1 MTRLW
6 ARWVELTSRP
16 TPVLPLALTRIL
28 VASVML
34 LDLLRVLQ
42 LGIVGDLWRAP
53 AAGGI
58 GGFTDE
64 GSLLV
69 DLPPSA
75 ALATYGITLVALT
88 CVALGVAAVPATLVA
103 VLADAQLGH
112 LFPPGDRAIDRLLR
126 TMLLLLVFSGW
137 DKGLTLRIR
146 HARATVAQ
154 WPHLLVRWMLVIV
167 YTASGIGKVW
177 VTQDWVGWARFPPLY
192 RIVTDPM
199 AGTLDPVQWLPFRPA
214 FQVMSW
220 STIALELSSFLLLTR
235 FGPWWGVVGALMHV
249 GIFSMMELGMFSWG
263 MLALYPIVF
272 APWIV
277 RHARSA
283 SPMPASAWDQG
294 SQAGR

>member
-1 MTRLW
+1 MRRVW
-6 ARWVELTSRP
+6 AWWVELTSRP
-16 TPVLPLALTRIL
+16 TSVLPLALTRIL
-28 VASVML
+28 IASVML

-58 GGFTDE
+58 GGFTDA

-69 DLPPSA
+69 DLPPEA
-75 ALATYGITLVALT
+75 ALATYWITVAALV
-88 CVALGVAAVPATLVA
+88 CVALGVVTVPATLVA

-126 TMLLLLVFSGW
+126 TMLLLLMFSGW

-154 WPHLLVRWMLVIV
+154 WPHLLVRFMLVIV
-167 YTASGIGKVW
+167 YTSSGIGKLW
-177 VTQDWVGWARFPPLY
+177 MTRDWIGWARFPPLY

-199 AGTLDPVQWLPFRPA
+199 AGTLDPVRWLDFRPA

-220 STIALELSSFLLLTR
+220 GTIALELSSILLLTR
-235 FGPWWGVVGALMHV
+235 VAPWWGIVGALMHV

-277 RHARSA
+277 RRISSA
-283 SPMPASAWDQG
+283 SPMPASAVDQA

>member
-6 ARWVELTSRP
+6 AWWVELTSRP
-16 TPVLPLALTRIL
+16 TSVLPLALTRIL
-28 VASVML
+28 IASVML

-69 DLPPSA
+69 DLPPEA
-75 ALATYGITLVALT
+75 ALATYGLTVAALA
-88 CVALGVAAVPATLVA
+88 CVALGVVTVPATLVA

-126 TMLLLLVFSGW
+126 TMLLLLMFSGW

-154 WPHLLVRWMLVIV
+154 WPHLLVRLMLVIV
-167 YTASGIGKVW
+167 YTSSGIGKLW
-177 VTQDWVGWARFPPLY
+177 MTSDWLGWARFPPLY

-199 AGTLDPVQWLPFRPA
+199 AGTLDPVWWLPFRPA

-220 STIALELSSFLLLTR
+220 STIALELSSILLLTR
-235 FGPWWGVVGALMHV
+235 FAPWWGVVGALMHV

-277 RHARSA
+277 RRVRSA
-283 SPMPASAWDQG
+283 SPMPASATDQG